1 MNAWLNTAPFYFYFS
16 GIGLKD
22 EKYLVPVTGFNFS
35 KRVDN
40 KFLTIFIL
48 SVVLK
53 KNGMWLKNR

>member
-40 KFLTIFIL
+40 KSLTIFIL

-53 KNGMWLKNR
+53 KTGCG